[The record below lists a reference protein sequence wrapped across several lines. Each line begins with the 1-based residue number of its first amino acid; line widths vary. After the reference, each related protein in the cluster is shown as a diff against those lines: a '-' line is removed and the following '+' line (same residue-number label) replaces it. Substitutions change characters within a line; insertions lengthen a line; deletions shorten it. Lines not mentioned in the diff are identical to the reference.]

1 MPSSPNVEFSLRA
14 KIGEVLLKRPEELN
28 ALTLSMV
35 ETIDAQLAEWTSN
48 PDVTG
53 VTLRGAGGEAF
64 CAGIDQR
71 ALYEALALGDRDYGA
86 NFFRSFYRLL
96 HRLGTYQKPT
106 VAIMHGATMGGG
118 AALAM
123 QCKIRVATRET
134 YFAVPECKLG
144 YFPDGAMT
152 EALARCPGQLGM
164 FLALTGVALRARGLV
179 HAKLATHLVPEDRI
193 ALVTPALVGQ
203 LAVTPAQSPLAEIEA
218 HVNQIFGLTSPE
230 EIMGILSVRGGEW
243 AKATLGQLQP
253 QSPTS
258 LMATFRR
265 LRDAQGQT
273 RPLEQALAT
282 DFRLSQHLID
292 GPDFREGIRAFV
304 IGRDQK
310 PAWHPADLA
319 GVMPAMIDALF
330 APVSPIPE
338 WTPAD

>member
-1 MPSSPNVEFSLRA
+1 MRA

-28 ALTLSMV
+28 ALTLSMI
-35 ETIDAQLAEWTSN
+35 EAIDAQLAEWTSDPN
-48 PDVTG
+48 VTG
-53 VTLRGAGGEAF
+53 VTIRGAGGQAF

-71 ALYEALALGDRDYGA
+71 VLYEALLAGDRDYGA
-86 NFFRSFYRLL
+86 NFFRRFYRLL

-106 VAIMHGATMGGG
+106 LAIMHGATMGGG

-134 YFAVPECKLG
+134 YFAVPDCKLG

-152 EALARCPGQLGM
+152 AALARCPGQVGT

-179 HAKLATHLVPEDRI
+179 HANLATHLVPEDRI

-203 LAVTPAQSPLAEIEA
+203 LAVTPAQSPLAEIET
-218 HVNQIFGLTSPE
+218 HVNQIFGLSSPQ
-230 EIMGILSVRGGEW
+230 EIMGILGVRAGEW

-258 LMATFRR
+258 LMVTFRR
-265 LRDAQGQT
+265 LREMQDKPQS
-273 RPLEQALAT
+273 LEQGLAT

-304 IGRDQK
+304 IARDQK
-310 PAWHPADLA
+310 PAWRPADLA
-319 GVMPAMIDALF
+319 AVTPEAIDALF
-330 APVSPIPE
+330 GPVSPIPE
-338 WTPAD
+338 WTPAG